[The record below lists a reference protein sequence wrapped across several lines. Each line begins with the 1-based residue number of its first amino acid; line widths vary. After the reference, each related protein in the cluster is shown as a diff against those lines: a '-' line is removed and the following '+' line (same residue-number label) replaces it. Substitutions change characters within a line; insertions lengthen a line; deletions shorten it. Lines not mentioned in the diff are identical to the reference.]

1 MLKKAKELN
10 IHRRSYMK
18 TKEELQKVT
27 KDTMAR
33 SKEIIFSVDS
43 PISLTCLNEPRK
55 QQIIHKKVYDEKL
68 MDDTVRK
75 RD

>member
-1 MLKKAKELN
+1 
-10 IHRRSYMK
+10 MK

-27 KDTMAR
+27 KDTIAR
-33 SKEIIFSVDS
+33 NKEIIFGVDS
-43 PISLTCLNEPRK
+43 PICLTCLNDPRK